1 MGWMCVDRV
10 GWRLLALLTLS
21 VCFGLGCVREGCAVL
36 CCVVD
41 INVMLVPCA
50 EIESVVDFV
59 TTNLGLLSLFSLLH
73 FHSRFGVCM
82 YTYENR

>member
-36 CCVVD
+36 CCGYQCHV
-41 INVMLVPCA
+41 
-50 EIESVVDFV
+50 
-59 TTNLGLLSLFSLLH
+59 GSL
-73 FHSRFGVCM
+73 RG
-82 YTYENR
+82 N